1 MVFLISFNFEKSHEK
16 PTRKKQN
23 AKGLNDFNN
32 LSKTGQRINRLF
44 IYSLYYS
51 QVSFIYSV
59 IFNDFGGSEID
70 LTIVN
75 MGQPKQ

>member
-1 MVFLISFNFEKSHEK
+1 MKNPHEK
-16 PTRKKQN
+16 NRMQ
-23 AKGLNDFNN
+23 KGLNDLNN

-44 IYSLYYS
+44 IHSLYYS
-51 QVSFIYSV
+51 QVTFIYSV
-59 IFNDFGGSEID
+59 IFNDFCGSEID